1 MIVLQCEE
9 SFKDQTAYVAK
20 IKERERERERER
32 DIEELSLIFLLEI
45 II

>member
-20 IKERERERERER
+20 IKERERERER
-32 DIEELSLIFLLEI
+32 DLEELSLIFLLEI